1 MLDANLVA
9 QMVEQEIRSA
19 VTQQVTQAVSQTA
32 WLEDLEQQIIEFVQ
46 ARIYARFSNIDTV
59 PDLVNAVEKSVGRMF
74 EQGFVPD
81 LNAYVDQERI
91 RQTVDLAIERFIE
104 HTIDSLSIDPVWV
117 TKIENL
123 IAQRTEDRVRARLR
137 EIDLNQAVESAI
149 LSNKEAI
156 AREVRKDF
164 QTTGITDL
172 ATVKQLTVMDGV
184 VVVEGETVTQDLVVE
199 RDTTLNGSVLIKGSL
214 GVQGKIAVDNETWQ
228 ELSEYVGNV
237 TYDRIKTDFAQ
248 ELIDTVIDSTKQGI
262 DIGSVTVN
270 GSPLIAGDRLSHG
283 ITKSNLSQL
292 GTLDQLEVKG
302 TASIHDTMHVVKQRV
317 GINTQDPDS
326 ALTIWD
332 EEVNVSAGKLSK
344 NVGFIGTGRKQN
356 LVLGTN
362 RQNHIEI
369 DSDGLTTV
377 QKLRVGRNN
386 LSWNTEVPNYSGTKG
401 DIVFNVNVGADSPF
415 AWVCLGAFR
424 WQSLMTAR

>member
-19 VTQQVTQAVSQTA
+19 VNQQVQQAVSQTA
-32 WLEDLEQQIIEFVQ
+32 WLEELENQIIEFVQ

-59 PDLVNAVEKSVGRMF
+59 PDLVDAVEKSVGRMF

-123 IAQRTEDRVRARLR
+123 IAQRTEDRIRARLR

-149 LSNKEAI
+149 VQNKEII

-164 QTTGITDL
+164 QSAGITDL
-172 ATVKQLTVMDGV
+172 ATAKQLTVMDGV
-184 VVVEGETVTQDLVVE
+184 VVVEGETVTRDLVVE

-228 ELSEYVGNV
+228 ELSTYVGTV
-237 TYDRIKTDFAQ
+237 TYDRIKHDFAN
-248 ELIDTVIDSTKQGI
+248 ELMNTVIESTKDGI
-262 DIGSVTVN
+262 DISNITVD
-270 GSPLIAGDRLSHG
+270 GSPLVAGDRLSHG
-283 ITKSNLSQL
+283 ITKSNLAQV
-292 GTLDQLEVKG
+292 GTLESLAVKG
-302 TASIHDTMHVVKQRV
+302 PASLHDTMHVVKNRV

-326 ALTIWD
+326 AWPSGMKKSMSVQ
-332 EEVNVSAGKLSK
+332 VNSARMLALLAQVVNKTLC
-344 NVGFIGTGRKQN
+344 
-356 LVLGTN
+356 
-362 RQNHIEI
+362 
-369 DSDGLTTV
+369 
-377 QKLRVGRNN
+377 
-386 LSWNTEVPNYSGTKG
+386 WVPTDK
-401 DIVFNVNVGADSPF
+401 I
-415 AWVCLGAFR
+415 
-424 WQSLMTAR
+424 T

>member
-19 VTQQVTQAVSQTA
+19 VNQQVKEAVSQTA

-81 LNAYVDQERI
+81 LNTYVDQERI
-91 RQTVDLAIERFIE
+91 RQTVDLAIEHFIE
-104 HTIDSLSIDPVWV
+104 RTIDSLSIDPVWV

-123 IAQRTEDRVRARLR
+123 IAQRTEDRIRARLR
-137 EIDLNQAVESAI
+137 EIDLNQALESTI
-149 LSNKEAI
+149 LKNKESI

-164 QTTGITDL
+164 QTAGITDL
-172 ATVKQLTVMDGV
+172 ATGNQLTVMDGV
-184 VVVEGETVTQDLVVE
+184 VVVEGETVTRDLTVD

-228 ELSEYVGNV
+228 ELSEHVGNV
-237 TYDRIKTDFAQ
+237 TYDRIKNDFAN
-248 ELIDTVIDSTKQGI
+248 ELMKTVIESTKDGI
-262 DIGSVTVN
+262 DISNITVDGSQ
-270 GSPLIAGDRLSHG
+270 LIAGDRLSNG
-283 ITKSNLSQL
+283 ITKSNLSQV
-292 GTLDQLEVKG
+292 GTLESLSVKG
-302 TASIHDTMHVVKQRV
+302 TANIYDTVHVVKNRV

-326 ALTIWD
+326 ALAIWD

-344 NVGFIGTGRKQN
+344 NVGFVGTGRKQN

-369 DSDGLTTV
+369 DSEGLTTV
-377 QKLRVGRNN
+377 QKLRIGRNN
-386 LSWNTEVPNYSGTKG
+386 ISWGTEVPSYSGTKG
-401 DIVFNVNVGADSPF
+401 DIVFNINAGADTPF
-415 AWVCLGAFR
+415 AWICLGAFR
-424 WQSLMTAR
+424 WQSLKAGK